1 MFKSESL
8 FPQPHLLLIF
18 VIFLS
23 LIKSVSQSR
32 YNGDRSIAGS
42 IGILVLG
49 VFQFIMPSYS
59 VDFRIM
65 NLSLL
70 FIFILEQTNGKVLF
84 FLSNDQYKFISCECM
99 TSFWGCSLSY
109 TFYVFSVC
117 FLSVQGHNFV
127 SACAQSLFL
136 TSK

>member
-84 FLSNDQYKFISCECM
+84 FCQMINTNL
-99 TSFWGCSLSY
+99 
-109 TFYVFSVC
+109 
-117 FLSVQGHNFV
+117 
-127 SACAQSLFL
+127 
-136 TSK
+136 